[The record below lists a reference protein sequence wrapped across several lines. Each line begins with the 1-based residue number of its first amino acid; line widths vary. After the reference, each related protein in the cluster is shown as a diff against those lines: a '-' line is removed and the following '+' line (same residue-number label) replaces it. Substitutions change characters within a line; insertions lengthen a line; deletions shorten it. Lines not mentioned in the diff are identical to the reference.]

1 MFASPFA
8 TGGSVVGDVFYLA
21 LTAGFFALNF
31 LVLPGLEALRRL
43 S

>member
-1 MFASPFA
+1 MFASPSAAGTSF
-8 TGGSVVGDVFYLA
+8 VGDVFYLA
-21 LTAGFFALNF
+21 LTAGFFTLSF